1 VSESDD
7 LIPPMLVATEAT
19 GAEEAQR
26 WRSSQRRPPALLVSL
41 ALLVAALSLLPVI
54 YLLARE
60 GLHPARLLDML
71 DSPTTVPLVKNT
83 ILLVFWV
90 TLGTVVVGVLLA
102 TLVTCTDLPW
112 RRFWM
117 VAFTLPLGVPAFVS
131 SYTWVAAGYEFFPKS
146 TFIYGLRGAVI
157 VLVLSL
163 YPYVYLPT
171 VAALRELD
179 ASQEWVARALGR
191 GPMQAYIEV
200 TVPRLRRAVSGGAL
214 IVALHMLAEF
224 GALELLRYR
233 TLTTAIMQRAT
244 VLGSPDSARALSIVL
259 ALAALLLLA
268 GDLLLFKSASTPVRV
283 GGGVAQER
291 VPWRLGPWAVVLAVV
306 SALVVLVSLGVPL
319 YGMINGAIEIARG
332 QEVVDWSA
340 LGAATLKTAEYAV
353 WTAAVVAVAA
363 LPISL
368 LIVRWPGRLMVAIE
382 RAAWVAHSLPGAVVA
397 LGIVF
402 IAVRWLHPLYQT
414 SALLVAGYAVLYLPI
429 AIGAQRVGLENASE
443 TYDRISRT
451 LGRGAIG
458 TFLSVTLPLAMP
470 GIVVGLML
478 VMLNVAKELTM
489 TLLLRPTG
497 SHTLA
502 SKLWTTTNGEVLD
515 FTAAAPYAITIILLT
530 AVPTYLLIRG
540 SLSPSRRR
548 G

>member
-1 VSESDD
+1 
-7 LIPPMLVATEAT
+7 M
-19 GAEEAQR
+19 
-26 WRSSQRRPPALLVSL
+26 RRPPALLLLPAVIVAVL
-41 ALLVAALSLLPVI
+41 ALLPVA
-54 YLLARE
+54 YLIGRD
-60 GLHPARLLDML
+60 GVHPARLLDML
-71 DSPTTVPLVKNT
+71 DSPTTVPLIKNT
-83 ILLVFWV
+83 IWLVVWV
-90 TLGTVVVGVLLA
+90 TLGTVVIGVLLA
-102 TLVTCTDLPW
+102 VLVTATDLPW

-117 VAFTLPLGVPAFVS
+117 VTFTLPLGIPAFVS
-131 SYTWVAAGYEFFPKS
+131 SYTWVAAGYEWFPQS

-171 VAALRELD
+171 VASLRELD

-191 GPMQAYIEV
+191 GPVRAFVEV
-200 TVPRLRRAVSGGAL
+200 TLPRLRGAISGGAL

-259 ALAALLLLA
+259 AIAALALLAA
-268 GDLLLFKSASTPVRV
+268 DLLVFRASSSPVRV

-291 VPWRLGPWAVVLAVV
+291 VPWRLGAWKALAMPVSAAVVVV
-306 SALVVLVSLGVPL
+306 ALGVPL
-319 YGMINGAIEIARG
+319 YGMIRGAYEIVAG
-332 QEVVDWSA
+332 QEIVDWSA
-340 LGAATLKTAEYAV
+340 LGAATTTTAEYALA
-353 WTAAVVAVAA
+353 TAFVVALAA

-368 LIVRWPGRLMVAIE
+368 LSVRYPGRLMVVVE
-382 RAAWVAHSLPGAVVA
+382 RAAWIAHSLPGAVVS
-397 LGIVF
+397 LGLVF
-402 IAVRWLHPLYQT
+402 FAVRWLHPLYQT

-429 AIGAQRVGLENASE
+429 AIGAQRVGFQHATES
-443 TYDRISRT
+443 YDRIART
-451 LGRGAIG
+451 LGRGPIG
-458 TFLSVTLPLAMP
+458 AFLSVTLPLAMP

-515 FTAAAPYAITIILLT
+515 FTAAAPYAITIVLVT
-530 AVPTYLLIRG
+530 AVPTYLLVRS
-540 SLSPSRRR
+540 SLSPSGRRSR
-548 G
+548 R

>member
-1 VSESDD
+1 
-7 LIPPMLVATEAT
+7 MLAAPEVNEAD
-19 GAEEAQR
+19 GAQR
-26 WRSSQRRPPALLVSL
+26 WRSSLRRPPALLVVL
-41 ALLVAALSLLPVI
+41 AAVVASLSLLPVA
-54 YLLARE
+54 YLLVRE
-60 GLHPARLLDML
+60 GIHPGRLLDML
-71 DSPTTVPLVKNT
+71 DSPTTMPLIRNT
-83 ILLVFWV
+83 IQLVVWV

-102 TLVTCTDLPW
+102 VLVTCTDLPW

-117 VAFTLPLGVPAFVS
+117 VIFTLPLGVPAFVS
-131 SYTWVAAGYEFFPKS
+131 SYTWVAAGYEFFPRS

-171 VAALRELD
+171 VAALRDLD

-191 GPMQAYIEV
+191 GPIQAFIEV
-200 TVPRLRRAVSGGAL
+200 TLPRLRRAISGGAL

-244 VLGSPDSARALSIVL
+244 ILGSPESARALSIVL

-268 GDLLLFKSASTPVRV
+268 GDLFLFKSTSTPVRV

-291 VPWRLGPWAVVLAVV
+291 VPWRLGRWSSLLVVA
-306 SALVVLVSLGVPL
+306 SALVVVVSLGVPL
-319 YGMINGAIEIARG
+319 YGMVKGAIEIVG
-332 QEVVDWSA
+332 GNEVVDWGA
-340 LGAATLKTAEYAV
+340 LGSATGTTAGYAL
-353 WTAAVVAVAA
+353 WTAVVVALAA

-368 LIVRWPGRLMVAIE
+368 LIVRWPSRWMVAIE
-382 RAAWVAHSLPGAVVA
+382 RAAWVAHSLPGAVVS
-397 LGIVF
+397 LGLVYF
-402 IAVRWLHPLYQT
+402 AVRWANPVYQT
-414 SALLVAGYAVLYLPI
+414 SSLLVAGYAVLYLPI

-478 VMLNVAKELTM
+478 VMLNVSKELTM

-530 AVPTYLLIRG
+530 AVPTWLLIRG
-540 SLSPSRRR
+540 SLSTSLR
-548 G
+548 GRG